1 MGVCLSSNTVRKT
14 IDMMGRDH
22 DVAVKKW
29 VEELSSFI
37 VPYSCYITATCMNE
51 TFSSSNESEA
61 EISYSISDAESI
73 SPPSLEQFDYP
84 PSLEQFDYPPSP
96 VQHEQGRTSPDSPD
110 VSFLSDDSK
119 FGVDLADDDT
129 SSRLSVCTD
138 DSTDTAASVEGLL
151 DPAVSTP
158 SAAPVPASQL
168 SFKLVGDNID
178 KTVRPRHMRVDHQ
191 AASLHYFNV
200 YAVQDRIS
208 FQHLSNTARLTYPED
223 VDVNKFLPTAAD
235 SNALIQ
241 NFKVLMKRILVHY
254 LPAAPLGVYLK
265 DENKLN
271 EMVDILDQLHK
282 YVPMVKTTEV
292 YETVVVRK
300 QLRSICATFTISSLG
315 DDQLTVARVRGS
327 QDSRYNSNNGRR
339 RLEGSIHTCY

>member
-1 MGVCLSSNTVRKT
+1 
-14 IDMMGRDH
+14 
-22 DVAVKKW
+22 
-29 VEELSSFI
+29 
-37 VPYSCYITATCMNE
+37 MNE

-61 EISYSISDAESI
+61 EISYSIFDAESI

-96 VQHEQGRTSPDSPD
+96 VQHEQGGTSPDSPD

-119 FGVDLADDDT
+119 FGTHSICVYKLNYYSHFFCFLKGVDLADDDT

-254 LPAAPLGVYLK
+254 LPAVSHLADVNQHITHGWTAHMSMKSVVVSYARMNDLPPSFCWSI
-265 DENKLN
+265 
-271 EMVDILDQLHK
+271 MLD
-282 YVPMVKTTEV
+282 
-292 YETVVVRK
+292 TVV
-300 QLRSICATFTISSLG
+300 I
-315 DDQLTVARVRGS
+315 
-327 QDSRYNSNNGRR
+327 
-339 RLEGSIHTCY
+339 